1 MLNYATYDES
11 EKIDEEFR
19 QSQSPNDIQSPVV
32 NPEFTSNIDILQV
45 LNEIEEAIA
54 TSPRL
59 PFVGLTVVDEESIL
73 DRLDLLK
80 NNLPDAI
87 AQAWQVLSRE
97 QEIIRDAENYAKEI
111 VAEAERDAAQIL
123 SEQGILRQAELEANQ
138 IRLITE
144 QECDRL
150 RHNTLLDIEE
160 MRHTT
165 RQEIEQWRELAM
177 AESQEIQ
184 NGADDYADNVLD
196 DLEQKLSQMLKIINK
211 SREQLIQDNR
221 Q

>member
-1 MLNYATYDES
+1 MLNHATYDES

-19 QSQSPNDIQSPVV
+19 QSPSPNEIQSPIV
-32 NPEFTSNIDILQV
+32 NPDFTSNIDLLQV
-45 LNEIEEAIA
+45 LNEIEETIA

-59 PFVGLTVVDEESIL
+59 PLVGLTVIDEEPII

-80 NNLPDAI
+80 NNLPNAI
-87 AQAWQVLSRE
+87 AQAWQLLDRE
-97 QEIIRDAENYAKEI
+97 HEIIRDAESYAKEI
-111 VAEAERDAAQIL
+111 VVEAERDAAKIL
-123 SEQGILRQAELEANQ
+123 SEQGILRQAEQEANQ

-177 AESQEIQ
+177 ADSQDIQ
-184 NGADDYADNVLD
+184 DGADDYADAVLD
-196 DLEQKLSQMLKIINK
+196 DLEQKLSQMLEVIHK
-211 SREQLIQDNR
+211 SREQLNK
-221 Q
+221 

>member
-1 MLNYATYDES
+1 MLNHATYDES

-19 QSQSPNDIQSPVV
+19 QLQSPTEIQSPIV
-32 NPEFTSNIDILQV
+32 NPDFTSNIDILQV

-59 PFVGLTVVDEESIL
+59 PFVGLTVVDEEPIL

-97 QEIIRDAENYAKEI
+97 QEIIQDAESYAKEL
-111 VAEAERDAAQIL
+111 VAEAEENAAQIL

-138 IRLITE
+138 LRLITE

-150 RHNTLLDIEE
+150 RHNTLLDLEE

-184 NGADDYADNVLD
+184 DGADDYADKVLD
-196 DLEQKLSQMLKIINK
+196 DLEKKLSQMLKIIHK
-211 SREQLIQDNR
+211 SREQLNEQ
-221 Q
+221 